1 MSTEN
6 LVALARREDLLDHC
20 DRSVSVPSLFTS
32 LVGLHPRIEANQDVG
47 RVRGWMIRRNIY
59 AAYLTMRKSLFWGR
73 MSSHE
78 IREVSALFRQLL

>member
-6 LVALARREDLLDHC
+6 LVALAGREDLLDHC

-47 RVRGWMIRRNIY
+47 RVRG
-59 AAYLTMRKSLFWGR
+59 
-73 MSSHE
+73 
-78 IREVSALFRQLL
+78 